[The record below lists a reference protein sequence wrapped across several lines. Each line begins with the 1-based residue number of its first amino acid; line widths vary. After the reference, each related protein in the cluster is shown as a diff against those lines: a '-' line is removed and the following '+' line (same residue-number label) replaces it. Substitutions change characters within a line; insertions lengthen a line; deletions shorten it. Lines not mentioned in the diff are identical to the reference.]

1 VRDKGAE
8 VKCYLINLERSQDR
22 LAYMASQFN
31 RMGLEFERVEAVN
44 GRVMPEQEL
53 ASFNT
58 FSKIWP
64 DPLSPAEIGCFLSHR
79 KCLEIIATGI
89 DAYAVIFED
98 DIKLSSGAAQLLPSD
113 KWIPKD
119 ADIIKIDAYGH
130 EVLISRSVASEGPYA
145 VARLRSRHLLTG
157 GYVVSRDAARK
168 LLPLMQKA
176 PAPIDHFL
184 FDPND
189 GPFDELNIYQIT
201 PAICRQAGLESTIGK
216 NRREQKRPALFRLVI
231 RELKRFGTRTMRNSL
246 GLWVNFTKTGRWG
259 PIPYD
264 HDIR

>member
-1 VRDKGAE
+1 M
-8 VKCYLINLERSQDR
+8 KCYLINLERSQDR

-58 FSKIWP
+58 FSKNWP

-231 RELKRFGTRTMRNSL
+231 RELKSS
-246 GLWVNFTKTGRWG
+246 GRAQCA
-259 PIPYD
+259 IPSAYG
-264 HDIR
+264 

>member
-58 FSKIWP
+58 FSKNWP